1 MVNSVSSMTKS
12 VVKSL
17 PSLEKGMNKIVNDSQ
32 FRRDFAN
39 KTVKMTLSLKDREK
53 LKGLLVKAAM
63 VTAAVKK
70 ITDELKNQ
78 KKSEKRGDFELE
90 KLKQRVSSQKSATY
104 EELAPVFQSA
114 FGNEPGVGKR
124 IASAIEKTFS
134 LEQEE
139 IPKTVDYQNKWR
151 EISAKIQA
159 DFQADL
165 PRFTEDISQ
174 QLSDSFKLCLDKSWE
189 ETKKSINKQVFK
201 NFLTKAPAEF
211 ARIAYVKYL
220 NFPQT
225 VKRIPEDY
233 RQLKKELS
241 QVKKE
246 EVKEFAK
253 EFWDYISTS
262 YKTMADFSRRAKEVA
277 KNKEL
282 NAVVGKINELP
293 EENFLDKSYDLIVDY
308 LNLKGVAPET
318 FDFRDVSNSK
328 VLAFFTPL
336 DNTISLT
343 SGLKAKSKEEQ
354 VSMIAH
360 ELTHCA
366 QFTAILRTEGI
377 GLEQV
382 AEALVQSA
390 YADVPNISED
400 ELRKEQSNVIEK
412 LKENYADVL
421 KMPKFGADSPE
432 GKKALVYLDSF
443 RTYKGPST
451 FSMNAYLSN
460 PLEGGAYGTEID
472 FLRAFALVNKPTFKE
487 QVNSFIEVFK
497 NPSKLVES
505 LTLLQNVLKNN

>member
-174 QLSDSFKLCLDKSWE
+174 QLSDSFELCIDKALE
-189 ETKKSINKQVFK
+189 DTMDSINKQFWK
-201 NFLTKAPAEF
+201 NFSK
-211 ARIAYVKYL
+211 
-220 NFPQT
+220 T

-246 EVKEFAK
+246 EVKEFVK
-253 EFWDYISTS
+253 EFCDYISTS

-328 VLAFFTPL
+328 VWAFFAPL

-432 GKKALVYLDSF
+432 RKKALVYLDAY
-443 RTYKGPST
+443 RTYKGPSS
-451 FSMNAYLSN
+451 FSMDEYFSN
-460 PLEGGAYGTEID
+460 PLEGGAYGTELD

-487 QVNSFIEVFK
+487 QVNSFIEIFK
-497 NPSKLVES
+497 NPSKLFES